1 MEPNTSS
8 NLFELHIDQN
18 VSSYL
23 GESARWA
30 RFLAVVGFIMTALLV
45 LMGLFAGSV
54 IGLMM
59 NRFGNGGGYGTPGA
73 GALGGMVSFIYIA
86 IGLLYFFPCLY
97 LFNFASKMKI
107 ALGSN
112 DQEQLGISLR
122 NLKSCFRF
130 VGILT
135 IIWLAFSAL
144 GFLFMLI
151 GIASMR

>member
-18 VSSYL
+18 VSAYL

-30 RFLAVVGFIMTALLV
+30 RFFAVVGFIFTGLVV
-45 LMGLFAGSV
+45 LMGIFAGSL
-54 IGLMM
+54 IGLMSS
-59 NRFGNGGGYGTPGA
+59 RFGGGYGTAGA
-73 GALGGMVSFIYIA
+73 GVGGMVSFIYIA

-97 LFNFASKMKI
+97 LFNFSSKMKI

-112 DQEQLGISLR
+112 DQEQLGASFR

-144 GFLFMLI
+144 AIVFFLI
-151 GIASMR
+151 GLASMR